1 MKYPPSPPAI
11 GEPETIGLRTS
22 LYFIMIAISLSS
34 CVLAIGLGR
43 RLCERLGTW
52 DGVLLAIAA
61 FILLIAVAQY
71 LLPDVNEVPDRFSA
85 VVLWRFRIASLGLQ
99 AVLWASLGIVF
110 GILAETGLR
119 SRLSQSPP
127 NRPAFR

>member
-1 MKYPPSPPAI
+1 M
-11 GEPETIGLRTS
+11 
-22 LYFIMIAISLSS
+22 
-34 CVLAIGLGR
+34 
-43 RLCERLGTW
+43 ERLGAW
-52 DGVLLAIAA
+52 DGILLAIAA
-61 FILLIAVAQY
+61 FVLVIAVAQH
-71 LLPDVNEVPDRFSA
+71 LLPDINEVPDRFSA